1 MTNELAELLLQRV
14 DIVYLTKGISIADVR
29 YIHIIH
35 NQKMHKGSKGRVKSK
50 LASHMAHTNSII
62 IYTETF
68 RVRRLSPLTSNS
80 GGGGG
85 DLQYISIS
93 AQLPVILFA
102 PITYNNII
110 FVADMKGHC
119 YHFLL
124 NFNSYYNNTNL

>member
-50 LASHMAHTNSII
+50 LAPHMAHTNSII

-85 DLQYISIS
+85 GGTYSIS
-93 AQLPVILFA
+93 P
-102 PITYNNII
+102 
-110 FVADMKGHC
+110 
-119 YHFLL
+119 FLL
-124 NFNSYYNNTNL
+124 NCLSFFLLLLLLYLLLT

>member
-85 DLQYISIS
+85 GPTVYLHFCSIACHS
-93 AQLPVILFA
+93 F
-102 PITYNNII
+102 
-110 FVADMKGHC
+110 C
-119 YHFLL
+119 
-124 NFNSYYNNTNL
+124 SYYIQ